1 MKGESAYQAYL
12 ESDHCS
18 TKKRKD
24 ESWAQALERMDRRR
38 EEFIPRFK
46 NAWDEF
52 YRNSLKQ
59 GRKKSDRNISSLR
72 PLSEEQVQKI
82 EQNLG
87 GIRLPKDYRDFLIK
101 IGYSESLSLYSL
113 DADERPKYSAAR
125 VFPLVKSYHEK
136 TDSEY
141 EKLKL
146 NPVDHL
152 EQSMSPSL
160 KHIAGSYYQRQKMSV
175 WDGQIVLYSGA
186 VSLIVTGEMRGRVW
200 AYNDFDR
207 YILEPAEEADHS
219 CSFLNVLKNENREPV
234 DFIDYVNLFLINEFR
249 DIS

>member
-1 MKGESAYQAYL
+1 MNQ
-12 ESDHCS
+12 
-18 TKKRKD
+18 
-24 ESWAQALERMDRRR
+24 RR
-38 EEFIPRFK
+38 EEFIPQFK
-46 NAWDEF
+46 ETWEEF
-52 YRNSLKQ
+52 YRNNIKQ
-59 GRKKSDRNISSLR
+59 GRKKADRNISSLR

-87 GIRLPKDYRDFLIK
+87 GILLPKDYRDFIIK
-101 IGYSESLSLYSL
+101 IGYSESFSLYSL
-113 DADERPKYSAAR
+113 DADERPKHFAAR
-125 VFPLVKSYHEK
+125 VFPLAKSYREK

-141 EKLKL
+141 EKLNL

-160 KHIAGSYYQRQKMSV
+160 KHLAGSYYQRQKMSV
-175 WDGQIVLYSGA
+175 WDGQIDLYSC
-186 VSLIVTGEMRGRVW
+186 VISLIVTGEMRGRVW

-207 YILEPAEEADHS
+207 FILEPAEEADHS
-219 CSFLNVLKNENREPV
+219 YSFLNVLKNENRAPV

>member
-1 MKGESAYQAYL
+1 
-12 ESDHCS
+12 
-18 TKKRKD
+18 
-24 ESWAQALERMDRRR
+24 
-38 EEFIPRFK
+38 
-46 NAWDEF
+46 
-52 YRNSLKQ
+52 
-59 GRKKSDRNISSLR
+59 
-72 PLSEEQVQKI
+72 
-82 EQNLG
+82 
-87 GIRLPKDYRDFLIK
+87 
-101 IGYSESLSLYSL
+101 L
-113 DADERPKYSAAR
+113 DADDRPKYSAAK